1 LLFKG
6 ELFFHEALKF
16 EMRKVGLL
24 SIFHNNIEIKIIC
37 KSSYFYMAGWHREGD
52 FSEM

>member
-1 LLFKG
+1 
-6 ELFFHEALKF
+6 
-16 EMRKVGLL
+16 MRKVGLL
-24 SIFHNNIEIKIIC
+24 SIFHNIKIKNIPS